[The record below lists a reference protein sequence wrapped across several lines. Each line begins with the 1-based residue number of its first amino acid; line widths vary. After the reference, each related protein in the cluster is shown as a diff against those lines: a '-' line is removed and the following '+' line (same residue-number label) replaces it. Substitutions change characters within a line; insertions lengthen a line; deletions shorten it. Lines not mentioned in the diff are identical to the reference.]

1 LVIVKIF
8 FKWVTTSLIAVV
20 TLVSA
25 AIIYVSLAVDINGFK
40 PDIESRARQQGWDL
54 TIDGDLAWTFFP
66 QPGISIEQVR
76 FSDQVAASGTL
87 DSLTLSV
94 GWIDLL
100 STGGDVSHLQGGS
113 IQVNGGQLL
122 YKASNS
128 LPMQL
133 DNISLKTSNILLD
146 GSTFPLTA
154 SMQALSG
161 QKFSIAADIAV
172 VANSGTVQSLSLSD
186 LTVLLNDIEISGSIE
201 ASNSLSFIEGSLQT
215 NTFSLVQQLERVAK
229 ILPIVSV
236 PKMADPSAMTNVSIE
251 SRFTF
256 DTQAISDIDSRMML
270 DGQTIEIGL
279 QVDHQRNKLTTLI
292 SADVINASN
301 YLPKPGSNADNSS
314 LFAPLAI
321 PFALWRGQSQVEITL
336 GSVQFNDFSVDNF
349 YSNVFGNNRVL
360 RMTSLN
366 ADLFGGQ
373 INAIAK
379 LDMRSATPE
388 FSLQPVINSLD
399 LGAALPVLA
408 DNKAIT
414 GIANLTA
421 SIQGSGNSLESIIKS
436 LSGSG
441 QFDIGSPSY
450 NELNI
455 EQTFCNAAAFF
466 SSGRGG
472 QSSQQWA
479 PGTELQDLRGK
490 FQLNRGNLK
499 IDDYSTATGNLD
511 IAGRGS
517 VDLVKQQY
525 SIAANVLLDSA
536 ITSNT
541 GCSVNQRLQNRQ
553 IPFVC
558 KGSFGKGPDNS
569 AYCKPDEKV
578 LKSLLKNTVF
588 EGLSEKLGESLLKNA
603 DKDEG
608 DPLKG
613 LLNNLLKRKLK

>member
-1 LVIVKIF
+1 MIVKIF

-40 PDIESRARQQGWDL
+40 SDIESLARQQGWDL
-54 TIDGDLAWTFFP
+54 TIDGDLAWIFFP

-76 FSDQVAASGTL
+76 FSDQFAASGTL

-113 IQVNGGQLL
+113 VQVNGGQLL
-122 YKASNS
+122 YKAPNS

-154 SMQALSG
+154 SMQALGG
-161 QKFSIAADIAV
+161 QKFSIEADIAV
-172 VANSGTVQSLSLSD
+172 VANSDTVQSLSLSD
-186 LTVLLNDIEISGSIE
+186 LIAQLNDIEISGSIE

-215 NTFSLVQQLERVAK
+215 NTFSLVRQLQRVAK

-236 PKMADPSAMTNVSIE
+236 PKMADPSAMTGVSIE

-256 DTQAISDIDSRMML
+256 DTQTLSNIDGRMML
-270 DGQTIEIGL
+270 DGQAIEIGL

-301 YLPKPGSNADNSS
+301 YLPKSGSNADNSS

-321 PFALWRGQSQVEITL
+321 PFALWRGQSQVEMTL

-373 INAIAK
+373 INAIAN

-388 FSLQPVINSLD
+388 FSLRPVINGLD

-408 DNKAIT
+408 DNKTVT
-414 GIANLTA
+414 GTANLTA
-421 SIQGSGNSLESIIKS
+421 NIQGSGNSLKSIIKS

-455 EQTFCNAAAFF
+455 EQTFCSAAAFF

-479 PGTELQDLRGK
+479 PGTQLQDLRGK

-499 IDDYSTATGNLD
+499 INDYSTATGNLD
-511 IAGRGS
+511 ITGRGS

-525 SIAANVLLDSA
+525 SIAANVLLGSA
-536 ITSNT
+536 ITSST
-541 GCSVNQRLQNRQ
+541 GCSVNQHLQNRQ

-558 KGSFGKGPDNS
+558 KGSFDQSPGNS

-578 LKSLLKNTVF
+578 LKSLLKNTVL
-588 EGLSEKLGESLLKNA
+588 EGLSEKLGEALLKST
-603 DKDEG
+603 DKDES

>member
-1 LVIVKIF
+1 MIVKIF

-122 YKASNS
+122 YKAPNS
-128 LPMQL
+128 LPMQV

-146 GSTFPLTA
+146 GSMFPLTA
-154 SMQALSG
+154 SMQALGG

-172 VANSGTVQSLSLSD
+172 VANSDTVQSLSLSD
-186 LTVLLNDIEISGSIE
+186 LMVQLNDIEISGSIE
-201 ASNSLSFIEGSLQT
+201 ATNSLSFIEGSLQT

-301 YLPKPGSNADNSS
+301 YLPKSGSDADNSS

-321 PFALWRGQSQVEITL
+321 PFALWRGQSQVEMTL

-388 FSLQPVINSLD
+388 FNLQPVINSLD

-455 EQTFCNAAAFF
+455 EQTFCSAAAFF
-466 SSGRGG
+466 SSGSGG

-479 PGTELQDLRGK
+479 PGTQLQDLRGK

-499 IDDYSTATGNLD
+499 INDYSTATGNLD

-558 KGSFGKGPDNS
+558 RGSFGKGPDNS

-588 EGLSEKLGESLLKNA
+588 EGLSEKLGKSLLKNA
-603 DKDEG
+603 DKDET

>member
-1 LVIVKIF
+1 MIVKIF

-40 PDIESRARQQGWDL
+40 SDIESLARQQGWDL
-54 TIDGDLAWTFFP
+54 TIDGDLAWIFFP

-76 FSDQVAASGTL
+76 FSDEFAASGTL

-113 IQVNGGQLL
+113 VQVNGGQLL
-122 YKASNS
+122 YKAPNS

-154 SMQALSG
+154 SMQALGG
-161 QKFSIAADIAV
+161 QKFSIEADIAV
-172 VANSGTVQSLSLSD
+172 VANSDTVQSLSLSD
-186 LTVLLNDIEISGSIE
+186 LIAQLNDIEISGSIE

-215 NTFSLVQQLERVAK
+215 NTFSLVRQLQRVAK
-229 ILPIVSV
+229 ILPIVSL
-236 PKMADPSAMTNVSIE
+236 PKMADPSAMTDVSIE
-251 SRFTF
+251 SRFTV
-256 DTQAISDIDSRMML
+256 DTRALSDINSRMML
-270 DGQTIEIGL
+270 DGQAIDIGL
-279 QVDHQRNKLTTLI
+279 QIDHQRNKLTTLI

-301 YLPKPGSNADNSS
+301 YLPKSGSNVDNSS

-321 PFALWRGQSQVEITL
+321 PFALWRGQSQVEMTL

-373 INAIAK
+373 INAIAN

-388 FSLQPVINSLD
+388 FSLRPVINGLD

-408 DNKAIT
+408 DNKTVAGT
-414 GIANLTA
+414 ANLTA
-421 SIQGSGNSLESIIKS
+421 NIQGSGNSLKSIIKS
-436 LSGSG
+436 LIGSG

-455 EQTFCNAAAFF
+455 EQTFCSAAAFF

-479 PGTELQDLRGK
+479 PGTQLQDLRGK

-499 IDDYSTATGNLD
+499 INDYSTATGNLD
-511 IAGRGS
+511 ITGRGS

-536 ITSNT
+536 ITSST
-541 GCSVNQRLQNRQ
+541 GCSVNQHLQNRQ

-558 KGSFGKGPDNS
+558 KGSFDQSPGNS

-578 LKSLLKNTVF
+578 LKSLLKNTVL
-588 EGLSEKLGESLLKNA
+588 EGLSEKLGEALLKST
-603 DKDEG
+603 DKDES

>member
-1 LVIVKIF
+1 MIVKIF

-40 PDIESRARQQGWDL
+40 SDIESLARQQGWDL
-54 TIDGDLAWTFFP
+54 TIDGDLAWIFFP

-76 FSDQVAASGTL
+76 FSDQFAASGTL

-113 IQVNGGQLL
+113 VQVNGGQLL
-122 YKASNS
+122 YKAPNS

-154 SMQALSG
+154 SMQALGG
-161 QKFSIAADIAV
+161 QKFSIEADIAV
-172 VANSGTVQSLSLSD
+172 VANSDTVQSLSLSD
-186 LTVLLNDIEISGSIE
+186 LIAQLNDIEISGSIE
-201 ASNSLSFIEGSLQT
+201 ASNSLSFIEGNLQT
-215 NTFSLVQQLERVAK
+215 NTFSLVQQLQRVAK

-236 PKMADPSAMTNVSIE
+236 PKMADPSAMTGVSIE

-256 DTQAISDIDSRMML
+256 DTQTLSNIDGRMML
-270 DGQTIEIGL
+270 DGQAIEIGL

-301 YLPKPGSNADNSS
+301 YLPKSGSNADNSS

-321 PFALWRGQSQVEITL
+321 PFALWRGQSQVEMTL

-373 INAIAK
+373 INAIAN

-388 FSLQPVINSLD
+388 FSLRPVINGLD

-408 DNKAIT
+408 DNKTVT
-414 GIANLTA
+414 GTANLTA
-421 SIQGSGNSLESIIKS
+421 NIQGSGNSLKSIIKS

-455 EQTFCNAAAFF
+455 EQTFCSAAAFF

-479 PGTELQDLRGK
+479 PGTQLQDLRGK

-499 IDDYSTATGNLD
+499 INDYSTATGNLD
-511 IAGRGS
+511 ITGRGS

-525 SIAANVLLDSA
+525 SIAANVLLGSA
-536 ITSNT
+536 ITSST
-541 GCSVNQRLQNRQ
+541 GCSVNQHLQNRQ

-558 KGSFGKGPDNS
+558 KGSFDQSPGNS

-578 LKSLLKNTVF
+578 LKSLLKNTVL
-588 EGLSEKLGESLLKNA
+588 EGLSEKLGEALLKST
-603 DKDEG
+603 DKDES

>member
-1 LVIVKIF
+1 VIVKIF

-40 PDIESRARQQGWDL
+40 SDIESLARQQGWDL
-54 TIDGDLAWTFFP
+54 TIDGDLAWIFFP

-76 FSDQVAASGTL
+76 FSDQFAASGTL

-113 IQVNGGQLL
+113 VQVNGGQLL
-122 YKASNS
+122 YKAPNS

-154 SMQALSG
+154 SMQALGG
-161 QKFSIAADIAV
+161 QKFSIEADIAV
-172 VANSGTVQSLSLSD
+172 VANSDTVQSLSLSD
-186 LTVLLNDIEISGSIE
+186 LIAQLNDIEISGSIE

-215 NTFSLVQQLERVAK
+215 NTFSLVRQLQRVAK

-236 PKMADPSAMTNVSIE
+236 PKMADPSAMTDVSIE
-251 SRFTF
+251 SRFTV
-256 DTQAISDIDSRMML
+256 DTRALSDIDSRMML
-270 DGQTIEIGL
+270 DGQAIDIGL
-279 QVDHQRNKLTTLI
+279 QIDHQRNKLTTLI

-301 YLPKPGSNADNSS
+301 YLPKSGSNVDNSS

-321 PFALWRGQSQVEITL
+321 PFALWRGQSQVEMTL

-373 INAIAK
+373 INAIAN

-388 FSLQPVINSLD
+388 FSLRPVINGLD

-408 DNKAIT
+408 DNKTVAGT
-414 GIANLTA
+414 ANLTA
-421 SIQGSGNSLESIIKS
+421 NIQGSGNSLKSIIKS
-436 LSGSG
+436 LIGSG

-455 EQTFCNAAAFF
+455 EQTFCSAAAFF

-479 PGTELQDLRGK
+479 PGTQLQDLRGK

-499 IDDYSTATGNLD
+499 INDYSTATGNLD
-511 IAGRGS
+511 ITGRGS

-536 ITSNT
+536 ITSST
-541 GCSVNQRLQNRQ
+541 GCSVNQHLQNRQ

-558 KGSFGKGPDNS
+558 KGSFDQSPGNS

-578 LKSLLKNTVF
+578 LKSLLKNTVL
-588 EGLSEKLGESLLKNA
+588 EGLSEKLGEALLKST
-603 DKDEG
+603 DKDES

>member
-1 LVIVKIF
+1 MIVKIF

-40 PDIESRARQQGWDL
+40 SDIESLARQQGWDL
-54 TIDGDLAWTFFP
+54 TIDGDLAWIFFP

-76 FSDQVAASGTL
+76 FSDQFAASGTL

-113 IQVNGGQLL
+113 VQVNGGQLL
-122 YKASNS
+122 YKAPNS

-154 SMQALSG
+154 SMQALGG
-161 QKFSIAADIAV
+161 QKFSIEADIAV
-172 VANSGTVQSLSLSD
+172 VANSDTLQSLSLSD
-186 LTVLLNDIEISGSIE
+186 LTIRLNDIEISGSIE
-201 ASNSLSFIEGSLQT
+201 ASNSLSFIEGNLQT
-215 NTFSLVQQLERVAK
+215 NTFSLVQQLQRVAK

-236 PKMADPSAMTNVSIE
+236 PKMADPSAMTGVSIE

-256 DTQAISDIDSRMML
+256 DTQTLSNIDGRMML
-270 DGQTIEIGL
+270 DGQAIEIGL

-301 YLPKPGSNADNSS
+301 YLPKSGSNADNSS

-321 PFALWRGQSQVEITL
+321 PFALWRGQSQVEMTL

-373 INAIAK
+373 INAIAN

-388 FSLQPVINSLD
+388 FSLRPVINGLD

-408 DNKAIT
+408 DNKTVT
-414 GIANLTA
+414 GTANLTA
-421 SIQGSGNSLESIIKS
+421 NIQGSGNSLKSIFKS

-455 EQTFCNAAAFF
+455 EQTFCSAAAFF

-479 PGTELQDLRGK
+479 PGTQLQDLRGK

-499 IDDYSTATGNLD
+499 INDYSTATGNLD
-511 IAGRGS
+511 ITGRGS

-536 ITSNT
+536 ITSST
-541 GCSVNQRLQNRQ
+541 GCSVNQHLQNRQ

-558 KGSFGKGPDNS
+558 KGSFDQSPGNS

-578 LKSLLKNTVF
+578 LKSLLKNTVL
-588 EGLSEKLGESLLKNA
+588 EGLSEKLGEALLKST
-603 DKDEG
+603 DKDES

>member
-1 LVIVKIF
+1 MIVKIF

-40 PDIESRARQQGWDL
+40 SDIESLARQQGWDL
-54 TIDGDLAWTFFP
+54 TIDGDLAWIFFP

-76 FSDQVAASGTL
+76 FSDQFAASGTL

-113 IQVNGGQLL
+113 VQVNGGQLL
-122 YKASNS
+122 YKAPNS

-154 SMQALSG
+154 SMQALGG
-161 QKFSIAADIAV
+161 QKFSIEADIAV
-172 VANSGTVQSLSLSD
+172 VANSDTLQSLSLSD
-186 LTVLLNDIEISGSIE
+186 LTIRLNDIEISGSIE
-201 ASNSLSFIEGSLQT
+201 ASNSLSFIEGNLQT
-215 NTFSLVQQLERVAK
+215 NTFSLVQQLQRVAK

-236 PKMADPSAMTNVSIE
+236 PKMADPSAMTGVSIE

-256 DTQAISDIDSRMML
+256 DTQTLSNIDGRMML
-270 DGQTIEIGL
+270 DGQAIEIGL

-301 YLPKPGSNADNSS
+301 YLPKSGSNADNSS

-321 PFALWRGQSQVEITL
+321 PFALWRGQSQVEMTL

-373 INAIAK
+373 INAIAN

-388 FSLQPVINSLD
+388 FSLRPVINGLD

-408 DNKAIT
+408 DNKTVT
-414 GIANLTA
+414 GTANLTA
-421 SIQGSGNSLESIIKS
+421 NIQGSGNSLKSIIKS

-455 EQTFCNAAAFF
+455 EQTFCSAAAFF

-479 PGTELQDLRGK
+479 PGTQLQDLRGK

-499 IDDYSTATGNLD
+499 INDYSTATGNLD
-511 IAGRGS
+511 ITGRGS

-536 ITSNT
+536 ITSST
-541 GCSVNQRLQNRQ
+541 GCSVNQHLQNRQ

-558 KGSFGKGPDNS
+558 KGSFDQSPGNS

-578 LKSLLKNTVF
+578 LKSLLKNTVL
-588 EGLSEKLGESLLKNA
+588 EGLSEKLGEALLKST
-603 DKDEG
+603 DKDES